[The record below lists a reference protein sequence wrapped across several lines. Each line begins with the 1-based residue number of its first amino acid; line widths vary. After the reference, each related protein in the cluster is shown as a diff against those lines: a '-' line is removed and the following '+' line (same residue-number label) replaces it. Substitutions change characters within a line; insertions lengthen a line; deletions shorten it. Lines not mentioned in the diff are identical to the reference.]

1 MSSINSLLP
10 PPMTFTAMLKNLTEL
25 PWPAPSLTSSRPSP
39 PRTVCSVFP
48 PHRIVPAE
56 LHLSFSL
63 TGTSDS
69 IDVHANVTASATVY
83 CKAYSGSP
91 DTPTAEDLKNEGS
104 SKPFE
109 ANVEDILA
117 LTGLEANTDYAVY
130 CYAEDAEG
138 QAMLETIA
146 SLKQTITTERI
157 SFLPLS
163 CLASA
168 SVTLSFTVSAKPTSI
183 TASVTLSASGTV
195 YCSALTNPSSAP
207 SDSELKESEFK
218 KNVAASIADS
228 IEITGLEANTSYDV
242 YCYGE
247 TEDGTPMS
255 ETIEELKKTVSTSES
270 MFSVLISICRRPC
283 PHHVCRHSFRAQRFH
298 QGHSQQRR

>member
-1 MSSINSLLP
+1 
-10 PPMTFTAMLKNLTEL
+10 MLKNLTEL

-39 PRTVCSVFP
+39 PRPVCSALP

-69 IDVHANVTASATVY
+69 IDVHAAVTASATVY

-109 ANVEDILA
+109 ANVENILA

-157 SFLPLS
+157 SFFPLS

-270 MFSVLISICRRPC
+270 MFSVLIPICRRPC

>member
-39 PRTVCSVFP
+39 PRTVCSVLP
-48 PHRIVPAE
+48 PHRIAPAE

>member
-1 MSSINSLLP
+1 
-10 PPMTFTAMLKNLTEL
+10 MTFTAMLKNLTEL
-25 PWPAPSLTSSRPSP
+25 PWPAPSLTSSRPFP
-39 PRTVCSVFP
+39 PRPVCSALP
-48 PHRIVPAE
+48 PHRIAPAE

-69 IDVHANVTASATVY
+69 IDVHAAVTASATVY

-195 YCSALTNPSSAP
+195 YCSALTNPSSAS

>member
-1 MSSINSLLP
+1 
-10 PPMTFTAMLKNLTEL
+10 MLKNLTEL

-283 PHHVCRHSFRAQRFH
+283 PHHICRHSFRAQRFH

>member
-1 MSSINSLLP
+1 
-10 PPMTFTAMLKNLTEL
+10 MLKNLTEL

-39 PRTVCSVFP
+39 PRTVCSVLP
-48 PHRIVPAE
+48 PYRIVPAE

-283 PHHVCRHSFRAQRFH
+283 PHHVCRHPFRAQRFH

>member
-1 MSSINSLLP
+1 
-10 PPMTFTAMLKNLTEL
+10 MLKNLTEL

-39 PRTVCSVFP
+39 PRTVCSVLP
-48 PHRIVPAE
+48 PHRIAPAE

-69 IDVHANVTASATVY
+69 IDVHATVTASATVY

-157 SFLPLS
+157 SFFPLS